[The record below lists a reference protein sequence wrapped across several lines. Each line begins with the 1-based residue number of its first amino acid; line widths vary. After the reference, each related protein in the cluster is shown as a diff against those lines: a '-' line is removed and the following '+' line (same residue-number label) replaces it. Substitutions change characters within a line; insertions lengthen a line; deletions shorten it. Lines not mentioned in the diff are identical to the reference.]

1 MKLKLKRRW
10 IAQNYTIGTLSI
22 DGEPYY
28 DTLED
33 TDRGLHAG
41 MTDQEIKANKVPGK
55 TAIPKG
61 IYTVNMSAV
70 SPRFKAKSWA
80 RPYSGIVPRLEA
92 VPGFQGVLIHPGNS
106 ADDTEGCI
114 LVGRN
119 TVVGGLTDSA
129 KTYLKLMD
137 MLVAA
142 RDRGETITIE
152 IVGV

>member
-1 MKLKLKRRW
+1 MKLTLKRRYT
-10 IAQNYTIGTLSI
+10 AETYTIGTLSI

-33 TDRGLHAG
+33 TDRGLRCG
-41 MTDQEIKANKVPGK
+41 MTYKEIKAAKVAGK

-61 IYTVNMSAV
+61 AYTVNMNTV
-70 SPRFKAKSWA
+70 SPRFKARSWA
-80 RPYSGIVPRLEA
+80 RPYGGIVPRLEC
-92 VPGFQGVLIHPGNS
+92 VPGFIGVLIHPGNT

-119 TVVGGLTDSA
+119 TVVGGLTDSV

-142 RDRGETITIE
+142 RDRGENITIE
-152 IVGV
+152 IV